1 MIRGEGGT
9 AAVTTL
15 VMLPLLLIVL
25 VGVLEIAAL
34 RAIAYRATSAADM
47 ATIVAVGDQDQA
59 ELVRTGTL
67 RLAPDAVET
76 ARDYFARNLA
86 GAAPV
91 LATSAEA
98 IAASADIASFPTAP
112 SDDPR
117 TGARYD
123 RPTIRLIAS
132 VPVRTPGLAALLL
145 PAVTTLTIRSA
156 SSPR

>member
-1 MIRGEGGT
+1 MMRGDGGT

-25 VGVLEIAAL
+25 VGVLEIGAL
-34 RAIAYRATSAADM
+34 RAIAYRAASAADL

-59 ELVRTGTL
+59 ELVRTGRL
-67 RLAPDAVET
+67 RLPGDAVET
-76 ARDYFARNLA
+76 ARDYFARNLSA
-86 GAAPV
+86 TAPALAA
-91 LATSAEA
+91 SAEA

-112 SDDPR
+112 SFDAR

-123 RPTIRLIAS
+123 RPTLRLIAT

>member
-1 MIRGEGGT
+1 MRDEGGT

-25 VGVLEIAAL
+25 VGVLELGAL
-34 RAIAYRATSAADM
+34 RAVAFRATAAADL
-47 ATIVAVGDQDQA
+47 ATLVAVSDQDQA

-67 RLAPDAVET
+67 RLTADAVEI

-86 GAAPV
+86 ATVPA
-91 LATSAEA
+91 LATGAIE
-98 IAASADIASFPTAP
+98 IAASADIASFPVAP
-112 SDDPR
+112 SIDPR

-123 RPTIRLIAS
+123 RPTIRLIAAI
-132 VPVRTPGLAALLL
+132 PVKTPGFAALLM
-145 PAVTTLTIRSA
+145 PTVTTIAVHSV

>member
-1 MIRGEGGT
+1 MMRDDTGT

-15 VMLPLLLIVL
+15 LMLPLLLIVL
-25 VGVLEIAAL
+25 VGVLELGAL
-34 RAIAYRATSAADM
+34 RAIAHRATAAADL

-67 RLAPDAVET
+67 RLAPDAADT

-86 GAAPV
+86 ATEPA
-91 LATSAEA
+91 LASSADE
-98 IAASADIASFPTAP
+98 IAASADVASFPTAP
-112 SDDPR
+112 SFDPR
-117 TGARYD
+117 TGMHYD
-123 RPTIRLIAS
+123 HPTVRLIAW

>member
-1 MIRGEGGT
+1 MMHDDGGT

-15 VMLPLLLIVL
+15 VMLPLLLIVF
-25 VGVLEIAAL
+25 VGVLQL
-34 RAIAYRATSAADM
+34 GVVRAVAYRAGAAADL
-47 ATIVAVGDQDQA
+47 ATIVAVSDQDQA
-59 ELVRTGTL
+59 ELARTGSL
-67 RLAPDAVET
+67 RLAADAAHV

-86 GAAPV
+86 ATAPALTV
-91 LATSAEA
+91 SATQ

-112 SDDPR
+112 SFDPR

-123 RPTIRLIAS
+123 RPTVRLIAS
-132 VPVRTPGLAALLL
+132 VPVRTPGFAVLLM